1 MNEKNLPDDIN
12 SKTLDELTQEAKK
25 LINKLEKDENLQ
37 NSILS
42 YQELVKLNK
51 IIGYTSYIKKNDIY
65 VFKIIDLKSQHKK
78 RGKRCDQS
86 GKSDI
91 IKLFN
96 SALDSNEYNNENTKN
111 LTSLELCCLQELI
124 FRYYT
129 QIKKNENIWFLD
141 SHDSFLLELNDW
153 KVSV

>member
-51 IIGYTSYIKKNDIY
+51 IIEKKF
-65 VFKIIDLKSQHKK
+65 FKESQNITKDVKDKINKILKK
-78 RGKRCDQS
+78 
-86 GKSDI
+86 
-91 IKLFN
+91 
-96 SALDSNEYNNENTKN
+96 
-111 LTSLELCCLQELI
+111 
-124 FRYYT
+124 
-129 QIKKNENIWFLD
+129 
-141 SHDSFLLELNDW
+141 
-153 KVSV
+153 